1 MNNWKTTTLG
11 ALGLIAAI
19 AGAAKTVLAGGNPD
33 LAVLVPAI
41 IASWGLIH
49 AKDGK

>member
-1 MNNWKTTTLG
+1 MKDWKTTTLG
-11 ALGLIAAI
+11 VLGLITAI

-33 LAVLVPAI
+33 LAVLIPAI
-41 IASWGLIH
+41 IAGWGLIH